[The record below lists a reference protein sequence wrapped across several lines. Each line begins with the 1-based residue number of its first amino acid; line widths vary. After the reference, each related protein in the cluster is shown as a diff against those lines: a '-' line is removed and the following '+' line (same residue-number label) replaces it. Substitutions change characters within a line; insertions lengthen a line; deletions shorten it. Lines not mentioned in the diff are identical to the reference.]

1 MVRYMTYVTLLAFAL
16 MAVTCSV
23 SANPDPADVAAEASV
38 ESSPAHVIETEEEA
52 TNTKSPVNNAG
63 AISDSISKV
72 TVETAINTPTSKSS
86 SRSSGPDD
94 SASSP
99 GTAPDASAS
108 THVTPSIA
116 LASVAAIVII
126 NLFV

>member
-1 MVRYMTYVTLLAFAL
+1 MVRYITFVTLLALAL
-16 MAVTCSV
+16 MAVTCPV
-23 SANPDPADVAAEASV
+23 SANPDPADVAAEASI
-38 ESSPAHVIETEEEA
+38 ESSPAHLIETEEEA
-52 TNTKSPVNNAG
+52 TNTKSPVNNVG

-72 TVETAINTPTSKSS
+72 TVETAINTSTSNLSPGSS
-86 SRSSGPDD
+86 SPDD

-99 GTAPDASAS
+99 GSVPDASAS